1 MNKQDLIEIYA
12 REAIPTSYLKR
23 IVSSDTFKTIVIPLF
38 LKAFNEKDVY
48 LTFQPSQRHY
58 SMAIEHK
65 SASDAYID
73 ALILFYDENEAKT
86 DEYDLRGAI
95 HEALYDL
102 HTYIYRRVERL
113 NEAEAI

>member
-12 REAIPTSYLKR
+12 REAIPTAYLKR
-23 IVSSDTFKTIVIPLF
+23 SVSSDTFNTIVLPLF
-38 LKAFNEKDVY
+38 LKAFREKDVY

-65 SASDAYID
+65 SACDAYID
-73 ALILFYDENEAKT
+73 ALILFYDE
-86 DEYDLRGAI
+86 DEYDLRRAI

-102 HTYIYRRVERL
+102 HTYIYHRAERL
-113 NEAEAI
+113 NEVEAI